1 MSFRIH
7 TGSAELQ
14 RQLEN
19 ELAAL
24 EGQLDEN
31 FDYEI
36 TAEVLPREQAMQA
49 AKDLAGQIGAETI
62 YVATGTIPPRLPAA
76 EENRTAADGCAT
88 PIQSQNRTGEDPA
101 LRAGFFA
108 AQNQPES
115 RTGEGA
121 CATQFVSESSS
132 GAAQRAPRI

>member
-24 EGQLDEN
+24 EGQLEEN

-36 TAEVLPREQAMQA
+36 TAEVLPREQAIARAEEVAQ
-49 AKDLAGQIGAETI
+49 QIGAETI
-62 YVATGTIPPRLPAA
+62 
-76 EENRTAADGCAT
+76 
-88 PIQSQNRTGEDPA
+88 
-101 LRAGFFA
+101 FA
-108 AQNQPES
+108 AAGTVGPEPVPIETPRPIEIEPKVTSIARVKDS
-115 RTGEGA
+115 RVIA
-121 CATQFVSESSS
+121 QAISEPAPVHS
-132 GAAQRAPRI
+132 ARAPRIDTEKLKQAAAERAAQMRESLQ